1 MLILRRIFHPLLVVC
16 LIPSLLGGCHHPT
29 DSESLVGHWHG
40 QSHTGSVS
48 VPVEEQFRR
57 NGMETI
63 TVTLPQGTL
72 IAEGTWTLRSGV
84 LTQVT
89 TTRATMIAG
98 QQKKVTLGSPMEVVY
113 HSTLAGDQLT
123 LTRPEMQETIR
134 LMRDVK

>member
-1 MLILRRIFHPLLVVC
+1 MLMFRRIFQPLFAVC
-16 LIPSLLGGCHHPT
+16 LIPSLLSGCHHPT

-40 QSHTGSVS
+40 QSQTGSVS
-48 VPVEEQFRR
+48 IPIAEQFRR
-57 NGMETI
+57 NGTETI
-63 TVTLPQGTL
+63 TVILPQGIL

-89 TTRATMIAG
+89 TTRSTVVAG
-98 QQKKVTLGSPMEVVY
+98 QQKKVLLGSPMETAY
-113 HSTLAGDQLT
+113 HYALAGDQLT